1 MNFPVLTSVLI
12 FVIILTIFN
21 HRNSKIRRQ
30 KLDDYWK
37 KEQQANFVRKKS
49 LDDLD
54 YIAVPLDEF
63 PMDTATDNDIIK
75 DCIETVKTLS
85 KEKIVNFT
93 GYTNT
98 DLKLAYGTAN
108 ITLLTQYDLNYTQ
121 FVRTLQSWGEQLYQ
135 LGYKK
140 EAKTVLEYAIKT
152 RTDISRSYILLA
164 SIYSESG
171 EKEKIKHLLLTA
183 ETLQSAMKN
192 SIVRTLKESY
202 PDIC

>member
-12 FVIILTIFN
+12 FVVILTIFN
-21 HRNSKIRRQ
+21 HRNSKIRKQ
-30 KLDDYWK
+30 KLDDYYK

-49 LDDLD
+49 LDDLE
-54 YIAVPLDEF
+54 YISIPLDEF
-63 PMDTATDNDIIK
+63 PMDVATDHAIIQ
-75 DCIETVKTLS
+75 DCIKTIQSLS
-85 KEKIVNFT
+85 SEKIVNFT

-108 ITLLTQYDLNYTQ
+108 ITSLTQYDLNYTL
-121 FVRTLQSWGEQLYQ
+121 FVRTLQSWGKELYQ

-140 EAKTVLEYAIKT
+140 EAQTVLEYAIKT
-152 RTDISRSYILLA
+152 RTDISGSYYLLA
-164 SIYSESG
+164 SIYKESG
-171 EKEKIKHLLLTA
+171 QENKIKHLLLVA

-192 SIVRTLKESY
+192 SIVHTLKESY